1 MVEPIRFF
9 FDQHIPFAVANRLR
23 QRGVDV
29 LTAQEARRC
38 GLPDTDQLRFATVQR
53 RVMVTFDR
61 DYLLLDA
68 SSVSIDCWW
77 RTKVGA
83 PDSSSKW
90 DILAKEWKHVLA
102 KNAKGNIVP
111 IP

>member
-1 MVEPIRFF
+1 VVEPIRFF
-9 FDQHIPFAVANRLR
+9 FDQHIPFAVANGLR

-38 GLPDTDQLRFATVQR
+38 GLPDTDQLRFATAQR

-77 RTKVGA
+77 RQK
-83 PDSSSKW
+83 
-90 DILAKEWKHVLA
+90 KEWKHVLA